1 MAQPTTH
8 ADYRLGLLLKEGG
21 WTIEELLECVDEM
34 TLENLTN
41 FIPQFLA
48 RYCCIYTIH
57 LTHAANEACKIGSN
71 YPAETAGK
79 IYHIN
84 WKEIT
89 FCCMK
94 TAAPHIL

>member
-48 RYCCIYTIH
+48 RYYCIYTSVISKV
-57 LTHAANEACKIGSN
+57 LLYIYYTSN
-71 YPAETAGK
+71 SS
-79 IYHIN
+79 
-84 WKEIT
+84 
-89 FCCMK
+89 C
-94 TAAPHIL
+94 